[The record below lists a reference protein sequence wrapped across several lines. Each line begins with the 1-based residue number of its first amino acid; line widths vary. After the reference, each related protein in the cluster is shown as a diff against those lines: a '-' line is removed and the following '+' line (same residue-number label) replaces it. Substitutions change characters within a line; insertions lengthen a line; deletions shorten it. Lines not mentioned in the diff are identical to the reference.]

1 MQVKISKVM
10 CKSIND
16 YLKAQKQFTGYKL
29 EYVELKSNEYQSC
42 VDYDI
47 YNNMIDYD
55 NNKSIF
61 KTIRVVYPVEYY
73 ACDKYLTTKELKQAY
88 KNCDKTYNSFM
99 QEIKNIIEI

>member
-1 MQVKISKVM
+1 MKVKISKVM
-10 CKSIND
+10 CKSIID
-16 YLKAQKQFTGYKL
+16 YLQGKKQFTGYRL
-29 EYVELKSNEYQSC
+29 SYVELKPNDYKYC

-55 NNKSIF
+55 DKKNIF
-61 KTIRVVYPVEYY
+61 KAIKIVYPVNYY
-73 ACDKYLTTKELKQAY
+73 ACDKYITTKELKQAY

>member
-16 YLKAQKQFTGYKL
+16 YLKAQKQFAGYKL
-29 EYVELKSNEYQSC
+29 KYIELKPNEYKYA

-47 YNNMIDYD
+47 YENVIDYD
-55 NNKSIF
+55 NNKNMF
-61 KTIRVVYPVEYY
+61 KTIEIEYPANYY
-73 ACDKYLTTKELKQAY
+73 ACNKYLTTNELKQAY

-99 QEIKNIIEI
+99 QAVANIIEI